1 MWLLYPAGLIGL
13 YFLHETL
20 YPSVFS
26 KALQFICAVYS
37 LVSEFGKDS
46 VIFQTS
52 LCSLCSLPTY
62 VGTCCGK
69 RIYM

>member
-1 MWLLYPAGLIGL
+1 MWLIYPAGLVGL

-37 LVSEFGKDS
+37 RVSEFGKGS

-52 LCSLCSLPTY
+52 PCSLCSLPTY
-62 VGTCCGK
+62 VGICYSK